1 MDLNKFGIRALVT
14 VVFGPFI
21 LLASWKGG
29 YLFLALIAS
38 LVVLGI
44 FEFYN
49 LAAQKVTNPQK
60 VLGMLSGLAT
70 CFVLFFYG
78 VQYLWVVFAAAF
90 VVLMIVEL
98 FRNAAGAILNVATTI
113 MGVMYVAFFFGFLIL
128 IREFPMGRDG
138 PFDYR
143 SGGNLVMFI
152 FIAIWVCDTAAYML
166 GSQFGRHKLFER
178 VSPNKTMEG
187 AVFGFLFA
195 LLTAY
200 LCHAT
205 FLNDFKLVDLL
216 VIGGICGTLG
226 QISDLVESLFKR
238 DAGAKDSSNLIPG
251 HGGVLDRFDS
261 EMLVAPA
268 IYFYLRF
275 LVS

>member
-1 MDLNKFGIRALVT
+1 MDLKKFIVRALVT
-14 VVFGPFI
+14 LVFGPFI
-21 LLASWKGG
+21 LFASWKGG
-29 YLFLALIAS
+29 YLFLALVAS

-44 FEFYN
+44 NEFYN
-49 LAAQKVTNPQK
+49 LAAQKATNPEK
-60 VLGMLSGLAT
+60 AIGMLSGLAT

-78 VQYLWVVFAAAF
+78 VQHLWMVFAAAF
-90 VVLMIVEL
+90 VVLMVYEL
-98 FRNAAGAILNVATTI
+98 FRNLVGPILNVATTV

-128 IREFPMGRDG
+128 IREFPAGRDG
-138 PFDYR
+138 RFDYQDA
-143 SGGNLVMFI
+143 GNLVMFI

-166 GSQFGRHKLFER
+166 GSQVGRHKLFER
-178 VSPNKTMEG
+178 VSPNKTVEG

-205 FLNDFKLVDLL
+205 FLKDFELVDLL

-226 QISDLVESLFKR
+226 QVSDLVESLFKR
-238 DAGAKDSSNLIPG
+238 DARVKDSANLIPG

-268 IYFYLRF
+268 VYFYLRF
-275 LVS
+275 FVS